1 MDAYALS
8 ITQASELI
16 AAGELSPVELTES
29 VLARIEYAEPH
40 LNAFVEVTADLAMI
54 AAKAAEVEIAE
65 GGYRGPLH
73 GIPLGVKDLYET
85 AGIRT
90 TSSSK
95 VRADY
100 VPDTDSTVV
109 QKLLGAGMIMVG
121 KTHTHEFALGGVTP
135 TTRNPWHTGH
145 IPGGSSGG
153 SGAAVASGECMV
165 GLGSDTGG
173 SIRMPAALCG
183 TVGLKPTY
191 GLVSRRGVASLSWSL
206 DHVGPLTRTV
216 RDTALVMDAIAGYE
230 RSDPASLDL
239 VPQSYTA
246 DLDHHAGD
254 DLTGLTVGVPS
265 NFFFDDVDEEVDAAV
280 RAAIGQLEFL
290 GARVVEVTIPMAQY
304 ISAAAQLIVRA
315 EAAAYHRRMM
325 RASGDLYTE
334 QVRRGIL
341 AGEVV
346 LATDYIDA
354 LRMRTLV
361 QREWSAMVIGAG
373 VDVIAAPTCPI
384 PAPPADLGTRT
395 WASGLVEDLGR
406 AVGRYS
412 APANIMGLPGLS
424 VPVGLS
430 SGGLPIGMQL
440 MGRPFEESTVL
451 RVGQAYEQTKATAL
465 PVLAL

>member
-1 MDAYALS
+1 MDLYALS
-8 ITQASELI
+8 VSEASEQI

-29 VLARIEYAEPH
+29 VLARIEQAEPH
-40 LNAFVEVTADLAMI
+40 LNAFVEVTAELARR
-54 AAKAAEVEIAE
+54 AAGVAEEE
-65 GGYRGPLH
+65 LRTGTHRGPLH

-85 AGIRT
+85 AGVPT

-95 VRADY
+95 VRAGY

-109 QKLLGAGMIMVG
+109 QKLLDAGMVMVG

-135 TTRNPWHTGH
+135 TTRNPWNTGH

-173 SIRMPAALCG
+173 SIRMPASLCG

-216 RDTALVMDAIAGYE
+216 RDTALVMDAITGYE
-230 RSDPASLDL
+230 RADPASVNLEQVSCTAHLDAHAE
-239 VPQSYTA
+239 Q
-246 DLDHHAGD
+246 DLQ
-254 DLTGLTVGVPS
+254 GLTVGLPT
-265 NFFFDDVDEEVDAAV
+265 NFYFVDVDEDVETAV
-280 RAAIGQLEFL
+280 RAAVSQLESL
-290 GARVVEVTIPMAQY
+290 GARVVEVTIPRAQD

-325 RASGDLYTE
+325 RAKGDLYTE

-354 LRMRTLV
+354 LRIRTLV
-361 QREWSAMVIGAG
+361 QREWAAMVAASG
-373 VDVIAAPTCPI
+373 VDVLAAPSCPI
-384 PAPPADLGTRT
+384 PAPPAALGSRT
-395 WASGLVEDLGR
+395 WPSGLVEDLGR

-412 APANIMGLPGLS
+412 APANLVGLPGLS

-430 SGGLPIGMQL
+430 RDGLPIGLQL
-440 MGRPFEESTVL
+440 IGRPFQEHVVL
-451 RVGQAYEQTKATAL
+451 RVGQAYEQTRAPEL
-465 PVLAL
+465 PVLAA

>member
-1 MDAYALS
+1 MEAYAL
-8 ITQASELI
+8 TVTEASALI
-16 AAGELSPVELTES
+16 AGGDLSPVELTES
-29 VLARIEYAEPH
+29 VLARIDQAEPY
-40 LNAFVEVTADLAMI
+40 LNAFVEVTADLALA
-54 AAKAAEVEIAE
+54 AAKLAEEEITAGE
-65 GGYRGPLH
+65 YRGPLH

-85 AGIRT
+85 AGIAT

-109 QKLLGAGMIMVG
+109 DKLTGAGMVMVG
-121 KTHTHEFALGGVTP
+121 KTHTHEFALGGITP
-135 TTRNPWHTGH
+135 TTRNPWDTRH

-153 SGAAVASGECMV
+153 SGAAVASGECLV

-216 RDTALVMDAIAGYE
+216 RDAALVLDAIVGYE
-230 RSDPASLDL
+230 RADPASLAVEPADYAASLDAVADRDL
-239 VPQSYTA
+239 
-246 DLDHHAGD
+246 AGV
-254 DLTGLTVGVPS
+254 TVGVPR
-265 NFFFDDVDEEVDAAV
+265 NFFFTDVDDEVDAAV
-280 RAAIGQLEFL
+280 RSAIGELESRGAQL
-290 GARVVEVTIPMAQY
+290 VEVTIPMAEY

-325 RASGDLYTE
+325 RSRGDLYTE

-341 AGEVV
+341 AGEMV

-354 LRMRTLV
+354 LRVRTLV
-361 QREWSAMVIGAG
+361 QREWSEMVLGLG
-373 VDVIAAPTCPI
+373 VDVIAAP
-384 PAPPADLGTRT
+384 PAELGSRT
-395 WASGLVEDLGR
+395 WPSGVVEELGR

-412 APANIMGLPGLS
+412 APANLMGLPGLS
-424 VPVGLS
+424 VPVGLTS
-430 SGGLPIGMQL
+430 EGLPIGMQL
-440 MGRPFEESTVL
+440 MGRPFGERAVL
-451 RVGQAYEQTKATAL
+451 RVGQAYEQTRELAL